1 MGKKAGFVK
10 IKVLLLLILH
20 CLLYLQ
26 QVLEGVVVLVE
37 PRVPDGHDEVEEGLE
52 PRVLAGRALL
62 HPQDVVAV
70 RPSNRSYNRNHSHT

>member
-1 MGKKAGFVK
+1 MSWEKKQ
-10 IKVLLLLILH
+10 VLSRSKSFCFLY

-70 RPSNRSYNRNHSHT
+70 RPSDRSYNRNHSHM